1 MAEAS
6 REAGRVALRW
16 WRWWP
21 GWIGY
26 VAAAWS
32 LAYGLLGLYWALG
45 GASLPFGENDHG
57 AALSV
62 FGGAQAETT
71 APVIAT
77 LGLVGAVAAVATVR
91 ARRRRVLRVMLLGF
105 AWGAAATLA
114 LVIPDYRVRVGAS
127 LRLAPR
133 LQGSDAAKRPDDIVV
148 ITTHDPA
155 ISVRVRLPHPATPR

>member
-45 GASLPFGENDHG
+45 GASLPFGENDPG

-114 LVIPDYRVRVGAS
+114 LVIPAWGLLFAS
-127 LRLAPR
+127 PHGCRDLTRLR
-133 LQGSDAAKRPDDIVV
+133 
-148 ITTHDPA
+148 DPM
-155 ISVRVRLPHPATPR
+155 T